1 MPFLRRRTL
10 GRSVEANLPNALTL
24 SRILATPVV
33 CLLLFLGT
41 PMGSWLALGLWV
53 YACVTD
59 FLDGYL
65 ARSWQQQSSFGR
77 MLDPIADKL
86 LVSSVLLVLVG
97 VDRLAGASILPAAII
112 LCREILVS
120 GLREFLAQVQVSV
133 PVTRLAK
140 WKTALQMVAIGFLV
154 VGDAGPYIGSVGPLE
169 VGVCGLWI
177 AAALTLV
184 TGYDYLRAGLHHM
197 AAEVRPGDSA
207 YRPPP
212 IERVDPAGDAG

>member
-1 MPFLRRRTL
+1 MET
-10 GRSVEANLPNALTL
+10 NLPNALTI

-33 CLLLFLGT
+33 CLLLFVGT
-41 PMGSWLALGLWV
+41 ALGSWLALAVWT

-86 LVSSVLLVLVG
+86 LVASVLLVLVG
-97 VDRLAGASILPAAII
+97 VDRLSGPSILPAGII

-120 GLREFLAQVQVSV
+120 GMREFLAQLQVSV
-133 PVTRLAK
+133 PVTRLSK
-140 WKTALQMVAIGFLV
+140 WKTTIQMIAIGFLV
-154 VGDAGPYIGSVGPLE
+154 VGDAGPRFGPFDAVN
-169 VGVCGLWI
+169 VGVVGLWG

-184 TGYDYLRAGLHHM
+184 TGYDYLRAGLHHVGADRTY
-197 AAEVRPGDSA
+197 AAAPS
-207 YRPPP
+207 
-212 IERVDPAGDAG
+212 IERADPASDAG

>member
-1 MPFLRRRTL
+1 MET
-10 GRSVEANLPNALTL
+10 NLPNALTL

-33 CLLLFLGT
+33 CLLLFMGT
-41 PMGSWLALGLWV
+41 PLGSWLALAVWV
-53 YACVTD
+53 YACLTD

-97 VDRLAGASILPAAII
+97 VHQLQGPAILPAGII

-120 GLREFLAQVQVSV
+120 GLREFLAQLDVSV

-140 WKTALQMVAIGFLV
+140 WKTTLQMAAIGFLV
-154 VGDAGPYIGSVGPLE
+154 VGDAAPAFGPLSATE
-169 VGVCGLWI
+169 IGLYGLW
-177 AAALTLV
+177 AAALLTLV
-184 TGYDYLRAGLHHM
+184 TGYDYLRASLAHM
-197 AAEVRPGDSA
+197 GTAPRGYQSA
-207 YRPPP
+207 PP
-212 IERVDPAGDAG
+212 IVDPADRPSDAR

>member
-1 MPFLRRRTL
+1 M
-10 GRSVEANLPNALTL
+10 EANLPNALTI

-33 CLLLFLGT
+33 CLLLFVGSAL
-41 PMGSWLALGLWV
+41 GSWLALAVWI

-97 VDRLAGASILPAAII
+97 VDRLTGLSILPAAII

-120 GLREFLAQVQVSV
+120 GLREFLAQLQVSV
-133 PVTRLAK
+133 PVTRLSK
-140 WKTALQMVAIGFLV
+140 WKTTLQMIAIGFLV
-154 VGDAGPYIGSVGPLE
+154 VGNDGPELFGFTSTDG
-169 VGVCGLWI
+169 GVCGLWG

-184 TGYDYLRAGLHHM
+184 TGYDYLRAGLHHVG
-197 AAEVRPGDSA
+197 AEQTYVKPT
-207 YRPPP
+207 P
-212 IERVDPAGDAG
+212 IKPADPARDVR